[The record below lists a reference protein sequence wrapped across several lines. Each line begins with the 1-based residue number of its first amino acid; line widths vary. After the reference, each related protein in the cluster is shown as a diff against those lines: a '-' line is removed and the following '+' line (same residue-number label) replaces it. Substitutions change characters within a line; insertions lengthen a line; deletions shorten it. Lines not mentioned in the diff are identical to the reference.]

1 MVLKSHQ
8 TEAVAKAI
16 PVLKSKNLV
25 YIFGQPRVGKSL
37 IALELSKQCIPKAPG
52 KTLVFTKKAAIKDW
66 LQYTNDY
73 TYDVTNYEQ
82 AEKLNSG
89 DYNFI
94 IIDEAH
100 NFGAFPKPSQRI
112 RIMRQFCKGKPIVFL
127 SGTPFV
133 ESPNSAY
140 SQLSLSSFSP
150 FKEFKTP
157 YEYFRRFGI
166 PDQRWLYGRLVE
178 SYSKGRMPEVL
189 DDYVIRVTYDDAGFK
204 YQNYDDIHLLD
215 CPEGFLDTVMK
226 VKNTGMYFNNPLE
239 TESSASMCL
248 HRLCGGFY
256 NGPVPEQPK
265 LDWLMKFVNPS
276 KRTAIMCY
284 FIEEQ
289 NELARLLPNCT
300 VLSST
305 QYCEGIDLSDYD
317 QFILYSFG
325 YSGAKFI
332 QLRDRIV
339 NLNKDRKTQVT
350 IPLLKGQ
357 IDESVYRA
365 VSRKKNFNLKSFYEN
380 FRI

>member
-1 MVLKSHQ
+1 MLLKPHQ
-8 TEAVAKAI
+8 TEAVAKATPI
-16 PVLKSKNLV
+16 LKSKGLV

-37 IALELSKQCIPKAPG
+37 IALELSKQCIPKRPG
-52 KTLVFTKKAAIKDW
+52 NTLVFTKKMAIIDW
-66 LQYTNDY
+66 LQYNESYDY
-73 TYDVTNYEQ
+73 EVANYEK
-82 AEKLNSG
+82 AEKLNPD

-112 RIMRQFCKGKPIVFL
+112 KTMRAFCKGKPIVFL

-157 YEYFRRFGI
+157 YDYFKRYGI
-166 PDQRWLYGRLVE
+166 PNQKWIYGKLVE
-178 SYSKGRMPEVL
+178 TYAKGHLPKVL
-189 DDYVIRVTYDDAGFK
+189 SNYVIRVTYDDAGFK
-204 YQNYDDIHLLD
+204 YQNYDDVHMID
-215 CPEGFLDTVMK
+215 CPEAFLDTLDRVRRS
-226 VKNTGMYFNNPLE
+226 GMYNESPLE
-239 TESSASMCL
+239 TESSVVMCL

-256 NGPVPEQPK
+256 NGLATKKPK
-265 LDWLMKFVNPS
+265 LDWLMSFVDPA
-276 KRTAIMCY
+276 KQTVIMCY

-289 NELARLLPNCT
+289 KELARLLPNCT

-305 QYCEGIDLSDYD
+305 QYCEGIDLSGYD

-339 NLNKDRKTQVT
+339 NLNKNKETRVI

-365 VSRKKNFNLKSFYEN
+365 VSHKKNFNLKTFYEK
-380 FRI
+380 FL